1 MKRVLVSLA
10 ALAAAATA
18 SGALA
23 ADLPMRSAPPAPVP
37 YVAVPVFTWT
47 GFYAGVNGGYAWGD
61 KSDRNYVWTYHGAF
75 DVMDSVSSRKLEG
88 GFGGGQIGYNFQSG
102 ALVYGLE
109 ADFQGS
115 SIQNSR
121 NSFPSVAQAQFGYTG
136 LYTGRSQLDYFGT
149 VRARLGY
156 SFDRWLVYAT
166 GGLAYGDVKSG
177 FNYTD
182 TNVYGYGGS
191 ATVSRNTTKAG
202 YAVGAGVEYA
212 ITPNWSAKVEYQ
224 YIDLGKG
231 KQIDAAYID
240 SYGPTGYTVST
251 RDRNLSYQTVRG
263 GINYKFSSW

>member
-1 MKRVLVSLA
+1 MRRVLVSLA
-10 ALAAAATA
+10 ALAAAAAA

-61 KSDRNYVWTYHGAF
+61 KSDRNYVETYNGAF
-75 DVMDSVSSRKLEG
+75 HLFDSVPSGTLDG

-102 ALVYGLE
+102 PLVYGLE

-121 NSFPSVAQAQFGYTG
+121 NAFLSPSSGY

-177 FNYTD
+177 FDYNY
-182 TNVYGYGGS
+182 NNLYF
-191 ATVSRNTTKAG
+191 ANVSRNTTKAG

-231 KQIDAAYID
+231 KQIDATEFYNGA
-240 SYGPTGYTVST
+240 PTGYTIST